1 MSTESGK
8 HVPNLDSAILFMQKE
23 HAQTLKDLHEEILR
37 LQKQCSDL
45 TFQLT
50 MRDVLME
57 KPDAADDKMEE
68 LHKSLEK
75 STMIIDTLERELD
88 HRNKHIHQ
96 LEGEVQSLKKRTLDE
111 NRKHVQ
117 TMNALYAE
125 LKSKSNQISYLTS
138 ELHRFQCLNKQLVIK
153 ETDSKHGGIH
163 VDSDIPTEAK
173 CLYSDSTYAANRFQT
188 TLHYIPKPPSE
199 DILYPISETSRSKRF
214 GHRRSIIHL
223 ENSGKSIGIS
233 HTSSAST
240 LLEKQLRQHHL
251 GSDSINDSK
260 GPDVKPF
267 LQHAEDVR
275 QVVDIKQVPVLPPIP
290 ANSSKPFTAKYITPP
305 S

>member
-1 MSTESGK
+1 
-8 HVPNLDSAILFMQKE
+8 
-23 HAQTLKDLHEEILR
+23 
-37 LQKQCSDL
+37 
-45 TFQLT
+45 
-50 MRDVLME
+50 
-57 KPDAADDKMEE
+57 MEE
-68 LHKSLEK
+68 LQKSLEK
-75 STMIIDTLERELD
+75 STMIIDTMEREID
-88 HRNKHIHQ
+88 HRNKQIQQ
-96 LEGEVQSLKKRTLDE
+96 LEGEAQSLKKRTLDE

-138 ELHRFQCLNKQLVIK
+138 ELHRFQCLNKQSVIT
-153 ETDSKHGGIH
+153 ETDSKHGGFQ
-163 VDSDIPTEAK
+163 VDSDIPAEAK
-173 CLYSDSTYAANRFQT
+173 CLYSDSTYSANRFQT

-199 DILYPISETSRSKRF
+199 DILYPTSETSRSKRF

-223 ENSGKSIGIS
+223 ENSEKSIGIS
-233 HTSSAST
+233 HTPPSTSS
-240 LLEKQLRQHHL
+240 LLEKQLRLHHI

-260 GPDVKPF
+260 APDVTPF

-290 ANSSKPFTAKYITPP
+290 ASSSKPITAKYITPP